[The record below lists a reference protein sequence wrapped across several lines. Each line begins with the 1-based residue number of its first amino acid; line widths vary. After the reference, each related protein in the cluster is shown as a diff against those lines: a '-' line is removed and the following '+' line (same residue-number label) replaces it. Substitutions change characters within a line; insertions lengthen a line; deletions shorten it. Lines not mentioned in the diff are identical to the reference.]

1 MRGAKNAN
9 PLRGGRPRQ
18 MIKISEIFGP
28 VIQGEGMHIGV
39 PTVFVRTGGCD
50 YRCSWCDTMY
60 AVDKKFSGEWRSMS
74 DDEVCQAI
82 QLQSWSP
89 ILVTLSGGNPAL
101 FDFSSVIERM
111 HVCGYSFTIET
122 QGSVP
127 RSWFSRLDSMTIS
140 PKPPSSGMKTDYTKL
155 SECMDFLP
163 PNKLSLKIVV
173 GDDDDYQYAH
183 HVAHLFPLVR
193 TFLQVCNP
201 TPNEGGDLAAML
213 LEKLRWLA
221 DRVLADKWH
230 SATVLPQLH
239 VLMYGN
245 KRGI

>member
-1 MRGAKNAN
+1 
-9 PLRGGRPRQ
+9 

-60 AVDKKFSGEWRSMS
+60 AVDKKFSGEWRSM
-74 DDEVCQAI
+74 DENEVVAAI
-82 QLQSWSP
+82 QAKSELP

-101 FDFSSVIERM
+101 FDFSTVIKRLHEGRYT
-111 HVCGYSFTIET
+111 VTIET

-127 RSWFSRLDSMTIS
+127 RSWFSLLDSITLS
-140 PKPPSSGMKTDYTKL
+140 PKPPSSGMTTDFTKL
-155 SECMDFLP
+155 SECMNGST

-173 GDDDDYQYAH
+173 ADDADYEYAYR
-183 HVAHLFPLVR
+183 VAHFFPAVR
-193 TFLQVCNP
+193 CFLQVCNP
-201 TPNEGGDLAAML
+201 NPSTDAAVDRADLLARL
-213 LEKLRWLA
+213 VWLS
-221 DRVLADKWH
+221 DKVLADNWFN
-230 SATVLPQLH
+230 ATVLPQLH

>member
-1 MRGAKNAN
+1 
-9 PLRGGRPRQ
+9 

-74 DDEVCQAI
+74 EDEICSAI
-82 QLQSWSP
+82 QAQSRP

-101 FDFSSVIERM
+101 FDFSSVIHRM
-111 HVCGYSFTIET
+111 HFLGYKFTIET

-127 RSWFSRLDSMTIS
+127 RRWFRDLDSMTIS
-140 PKPPSSGMKTDYTKL
+140 PKPPSSGMETNFTKL
-155 SECMDFLP
+155 SECMNGFPMD
-163 PNKLSLKIVV
+163 KVCLKIVV
-173 GDDDDYQYAH
+173 ADDKDYEYAYR
-183 HVAHLFPLVR
+183 VAHMFPLVR
-193 TFLQVCNP
+193 CFLQVCNP
-201 TPNEGGDLAAML
+201 TPTGNGDLAAML
-213 LEKLRWLA
+213 LEKLRWLSEK
-221 DRVLADKWH
+221 VLDDEWFG
-230 SATVLPQLH
+230 ATVLPQLH